1 MICGYLAIWICCQT
15 FCVVGVLRCCIFSGL
30 WSSTILWIAVN
41 SVYGRKQAKKFLLTP
56 KRFERGKGFCL
67 RKHYQLPQHTHAVPH
82 KTCNHFWRS
91 LWAYKPCNRKKLLCR
106 FHIISRKH
114 SYWTDLVLRQQHLV
128 AVDTI
133 LYWWCEYCH
142 CFLLVVVF
150 QYPASRVTSIFP
162 RWVGK
167 EESLCRHLQ
176 VPLICRSSSDLD
188 ESDKFHTG

>member
-30 WSSTILWIAVN
+30 CSSTILWIAVN

-91 LWAYKPCNRKKLLCR
+91 LWAYNPCNRKKTSLQISHNFSKTQLLNR
-106 FHIISRKH
+106 FGS
-114 SYWTDLVLRQQHLV
+114 
-128 AVDTI
+128 AP
-133 LYWWCEYCH
+133 
-142 CFLLVVVF
+142 
-150 QYPASRVTSIFP
+150 PASCCSWYKSLLMVRVLPLLPAHSCVSIPCQQSHF
-162 RWVGK
+162 
-167 EESLCRHLQ
+167 
-176 VPLICRSSSDLD
+176 DL
-188 ESDKFHTG
+188 S